1 MSFLCLLLLLM
12 LHLLLLM
19 HLLNLVEV
27 QVTVLSSHRIGVPE
41 TLETPYYDARLACV
55 FLPPSPEDLGLQGDW
70 EAWVLDCC
78 HGLALGDLQHLPRL
92 VRQWTEHWAKDSSR
106 EPSIKLCLV
115 DTGALEESVQE
126 LLRAWCLDN
135 QVELIDMGMTQAA
148 DSDGFIQGWDRIREA
163 LEAHQWPDLT
173 LKKRGPR
180 SISLESSPE
189 DTGLPLRSEIE
200 TMHQRLFGGS
210 LDSDFESQDN
220 AFAMLSHLRGLF
232 FSPYFKLLIVENSL
246 YIKRTS
252 FESPV

>member
-1 MSFLCLLLLLM
+1 
-12 LHLLLLM
+12 M
-19 HLLNLVEV
+19 HLVEV
-27 QVTVLSSHRIGVPE
+27 QVTVLSSHRIIALGVPE
-41 TLETPYYDARLACV
+41 TLQTPYYDARLACV
-55 FLPPSPEDLGLQGDW
+55 FLPPSPEEDLGLQGDW

-78 HGLALGDLQHLPRL
+78 HGLAVGDLQHFPRL
-92 VRQWTEHWAKDSSR
+92 VRQWTEHWAVSR

-115 DTGALEESVQE
+115 DTEALEESVQE

-135 QVELIDMGMTQAA
+135 QVELIDMGMAQAA
-148 DSDGFIQGWDRIREA
+148 DSDGFTQGWDRIREA

-180 SISLESSPE
+180 HMPLESSRE

-220 AFAMLSHLRGLF
+220 AFAMLSHVRGILP
-232 FSPYFKLLIVENSL
+232 FSIFQTTHRKNSL
-246 YIKRTS
+246 CIKRTS